1 MISVIGILTIIPFI
15 YLIVQLKKHLN
26 RNRSSHSFERNKMTI
41 YSLYEIMC
49 DKKAKYGSVG
59 MIHNQKSPERTAVSP
74 YWVLPQL
81 KCV

>member
-1 MISVIGILTIIPFI
+1 
-15 YLIVQLKKHLN
+15 
-26 RNRSSHSFERNKMTI
+26 
-41 YSLYEIMC
+41 MC